1 MCTLAIYFKM
11 TEEYPVVIAANR
23 DEFLAREATPPTT
36 LHEHPHVV
44 GGKDIRAGGT
54 WLGLNEYGM
63 VSGLLNR
70 RSELPPNPDA
80 RSRGLL
86 CLDALRCKSAAE
98 AAHLAESQRAQD
110 YNPFNLLIAS
120 RDAAFVAYNRTD
132 RIEMVQLKPG
142 LHLLTNLDVNDFECP
157 RISASYNKFAAL
169 GDDPAFR
176 RDPIGR
182 RSHLARLLADHQT
195 QLDARSGRPNSI
207 CLHLDSYGTRCS
219 SLIFIGREWDD
230 VEHYFAP
237 GPPCRTAYEPAE
249 VPDQS
254 SPDQSSPNQSSPK

>member
-1 MCTLAIYFKM
+1 MSSAARTSAPAGPGWGS
-11 TEEYPVVIAANR
+11 TNTGWSRDSSIAAANCR
-23 DEFLAREATPPTT
+23 PIQT
-36 LHEHPHVV
+36 
-44 GGKDIRAGGT
+44 
-54 WLGLNEYGM
+54 
-63 VSGLLNR
+63 
-70 RSELPPNPDA
+70 
-80 RSRGLL
+80 RGLL

-132 RIEMVQLKPG
+132 RIEMVELTPG

-176 RDPIGR
+176 RDPVGR
-182 RSHLARLLADHQT
+182 RSHLALLLADHQT

-237 GPPCRTAYEPAE
+237 GPPCRTAYEAAE

-254 SPDQSSPNQSSPK
+254 SPGQSSPDQSSPK